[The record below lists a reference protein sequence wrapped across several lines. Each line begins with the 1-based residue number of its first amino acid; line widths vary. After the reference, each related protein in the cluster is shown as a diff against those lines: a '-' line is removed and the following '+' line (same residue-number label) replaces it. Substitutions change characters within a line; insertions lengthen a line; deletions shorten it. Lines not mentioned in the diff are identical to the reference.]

1 MGVAKAGLIA
11 RKAQAEQVL
20 LKLAL
25 ERIQA
30 ANRIEELD
38 HGIQMGQLA
47 IQVTDAALRDVEAD
61 EAIENAKGKAADE
74 AAQNE
79 TKEKDG

>member
-25 ERIQA
+25 ERIQVA
-30 ANRIEELD
+30 RRIEELD

-47 IQVTDAALRDVEAD
+47 IQVTDAALRDIEAD
-61 EAIENAKGKAADE
+61 ESIESAKGKAADE
-74 AAQNE
+74 TAQNE
-79 TKEKDG
+79 TKETNG